1 MKAPKYI
8 SHAGIHTNTMTSSQ
22 KKCTLCEDSLPAG
35 STINICENCLKN
47 ADCCVGL
54 EKLRD

>member
-1 MKAPKYI
+1 MD
-8 SHAGIHTNTMTSSQ
+8 SSQ
-22 KKCTLCEDSLPAG
+22 KKCTLCEDSLPTG
-35 STINICENCLKN
+35 SAINICENCLKN